1 MIKIHLKRKAVN
13 KEQFMG
19 AISLLEKL
27 GADPSLNI
35 NDLSP
40 AERAELEQYL
50 ATIAQDKNNPTLSVN
65 EPTDPDDDDNI
76 PSEEPA
82 KDA

>member
-1 MIKIHLKRKAVN
+1 
-13 KEQFMG
+13 MG

-27 GADPSLNI
+27 GTDPSQNI
-35 NDLSP
+35 DDLTP

-50 ATIAQDKNNPTLSVN
+50 ATLAQEKNNPTLSIN
-65 EPTDPDDDDNI
+65 EPTDPDDDDNV

>member
-1 MIKIHLKRKAVN
+1 
-13 KEQFMG
+13 MG

-27 GADPSLNI
+27 GVDPSLDMN
-35 NDLSP
+35 NLSP

-50 ATIAQDKNNPTLSVN
+50 ATIAQEENNPTLSIYD
-65 EPTDPDDDDNI
+65 PTDPDDDDNV

>member
-1 MIKIHLKRKAVN
+1 MGKRKAVN

>member
-1 MIKIHLKRKAVN
+1 
-13 KEQFMG
+13 MG
-19 AISLLEKL
+19 AIFLLEKL

>member
-1 MIKIHLKRKAVN
+1 
-13 KEQFMG
+13 MG

-27 GADPSLNI
+27 GAAPSLNI

>member
-1 MIKIHLKRKAVN
+1 
-13 KEQFMG
+13 MG

-27 GADPSLNI
+27 GVDPSLDI

-40 AERAELEQYL
+40 AERAELDQL
-50 ATIAQDKNNPTLSVN
+50 LTTIAQDKNNPTLSIYD
-65 EPTDPDDDDNI
+65 PTDPDDDDNEQ
-76 PSEEPA
+76 PEEPA

>member
-1 MIKIHLKRKAVN
+1 
-13 KEQFMG
+13 MG

-50 ATIAQDKNNPTLSVN
+50 ATIAQDKNNPTC
-65 EPTDPDDDDNI
+65 
-76 PSEEPA
+76 
-82 KDA
+82 

>member
-1 MIKIHLKRKAVN
+1 
-13 KEQFMG
+13 MG
-19 AISLLEKL
+19 VISLLEKL

-40 AERAELEQYL
+40 AERAEVEQLL
-50 ATIAQDKNNPTLSVN
+50 ATLAQEKNNPTLSIN
-65 EPTDPDDDDNI
+65 EPTDPDDDDNV
-76 PSEEPA
+76 PSEEPP

>member
-1 MIKIHLKRKAVN
+1 
-13 KEQFMG
+13 MG

-27 GADPSLNI
+27 GTDPSQNI

-40 AERAELEQYL
+40 AERAEVEQYL
-50 ATIAQDKNNPTLSVN
+50 ATIAQEGNNPTLSIYD
-65 EPTDPDDDDNI
+65 PTDPDDDDNV

>member
-1 MIKIHLKRKAVN
+1 
-13 KEQFMG
+13 MG

-27 GADPSLNI
+27 GVDPSLDI

-40 AERAELEQYL
+40 AERAEIDQLL

-65 EPTDPDDDDNI
+65 EPTDPDEPEDK
-76 PSEEPA
+76 PS

>member
-1 MIKIHLKRKAVN
+1 
-13 KEQFMG
+13 MG

-27 GADPSLNI
+27 GAAPSLNI

-65 EPTDPDDDDNI
+65 EPTDPDDDDNV
-76 PSEEPA
+76 PSEEPP